1 MTARVTSL
9 GPSVTKVDTEIHVGE
24 SANRTTFRLSPM
36 SKNRLRYSKGKDLL
50 QHSQKSRFN
59 REFVFPAAAAQKIAR
74 ETKELFGYTRYTR
87 SEHSDPVLT
96 KAMELEGVFFRT
108 PQEELEWQKRTPEE
122 HQASADRHARR
133 VKELI
138 EDGKIVDLN
147 THICQSSPES
157 SGSEYVSSQ
166 DNSWSY

>member
-24 SANRTTFRLSPM
+24 SANFNTLRLIPM

-50 QHSQKSRFN
+50 QHSQKSRLN
-59 REFVFPAAAAQKIAR
+59 GEFVFPAAVARKIAR
-74 ETKELFGYTRYTR
+74 EMKELFGYTRYTR

-96 KAMELEGVFFRT
+96 KAMELEGIFFRT

-122 HQASADRHARR
+122 RQASSNRHAQRR
-133 VKELI
+133 GKLI
-138 EDGKIVDLN
+138 EEGKMVDLN
-147 THICQSSPES
+147 KHICQHPPET
-157 SGSEYVSSQ
+157 SGSEHASSK
-166 DNSWSY
+166 DNSLNY